1 MKPILIAGLLALS
14 TAASASV
21 LAAPED
27 MSKYHDRH
35 MQRMTSELQLTE
47 EQQQQLRTVHQ
58 EQFDK
63 MKALHQEKQEKVE
76 AILTDEQR
84 SKWQEL
90 REERREKMKKHMQ
103 DRKDRKDGKRGERNG
118 PAE

>member
-1 MKPILIAGLLALS
+1 MKHILIAGLLALS

-21 LAAPED
+21 LAAPAD
-27 MSKYHDRH
+27 MSKYHDKH

-47 EQQQQLRTVHQ
+47 EQQQQLRAVHQ

-63 MKALHQEKQEKVE
+63 MKALHQEKQEKVD

-90 REERREKMKKHMQ
+90 REQRHEKMKEHMHN
-103 DRKDRKDGKRGERNG
+103 RKDRKDGKRDERNA
-118 PAE
+118 PNE